1 MGPSSQAQ
9 IMDDK
14 VQASEQNIRAITL
27 DSTSQQ
33 TPQEVSRPQQH
44 RQYTRFASY
53 FANPSIPSSVGSVGE
68 STVASLL
75 SDTSPIISRH
85 SESKESGNA
94 FIDNAS
100 SSTSKTFFDP
110 FASVL
115 KSATMENSH
124 PFEESQI
131 SVTNNKPSPSAS
143 HGSAISS
150 FSGFPTTLSVPT
162 SAGTMTSDGG
172 EAAFQ
177 SFPGWGP
184 LPLHSNTSASA
195 AATYGYLHDNT
206 RQTSASYGP
215 SSHDLPRTYMS
226 NHDTHPNPLDLHHI
240 TSTESPVSGQ
250 SELSAAAAR
259 FEHFERAALNTQGST
274 FPSRSSGYG
283 MGATS
288 GLHDG
293 RLPHQSRYN
302 HRSSA
307 MNSQPDTL
315 CPPFDAF
322 NPLPL
327 PIGSGPHYNTVDAD
341 CHNGLTSMSP
351 IGTHTFAH
359 SLAPQRRLPSCHQ
372 NLHPSQCAVGT
383 PTQAGWPHS
392 SAAVAQ
398 DIKRSLYSN
407 TWLAGIENGSLHA
420 QQGLFAGQEHAGN
433 AFAGSARYLSANNGA
448 HIHAQHSSLSPYV
461 QPPSHLQP
469 NERLED
475 KLQKPP
481 ASALMLAF
489 RRDPNALKTWTIKM
503 IENHIAEF
511 AGDQQGSRLI
521 QNRLDSASSEDKM
534 MVYTEMRPN
543 VRQFM
548 NDIYANYIVQKL
560 FDLMDM
566 PHKLDLASSISGH
579 MRRLSMHT
587 YGCRVVQK
595 SLEVLIDPQRA
606 ELIHE
611 LDGFVD
617 KAISDQNGNH
627 VIQKAVEFVDN
638 SSIDFIINFFKG
650 NIRRYSKHAYGCR
663 VVQRMLEHCEAS
675 NLTWILQEIRD
686 CAGELIRDTY
696 GNYVVQHIIKRGP
709 VEDRRFLENIIAQ
722 RMVEFS
728 KHKYASNVVE
738 CAIKNTESE
747 NVMAFAAPL
756 KASSSTL
763 LAGMR
768 DPYTNYVIQTLLETL
783 KGQPREEFATDLRAL
798 FPKLKEKKET
808 ESINQKQITALE
820 AHLFSPSYTV
830 AKEANGTSLSLSEK
844 AVKRD
849 FHAEEVDDVDSA
861 TVAVSALSLTGEH
874 LDKVSTPRRNRRT
887 CPVSLKQV
895 NAVSPTALTD
905 ALDRSVHGSSSA
917 HTGSDPSYTTDT
929 TATTPSMTEA
939 VPDVQTPLSSTTNS
953 LNDGT
958 SGRQYGSWRD
968 AAYAHA
974 N

>member
-1 MGPSSQAQ
+1 M
-9 IMDDK
+9 
-14 VQASEQNIRAITL
+14 
-27 DSTSQQ
+27 
-33 TPQEVSRPQQH
+33 
-44 RQYTRFASY
+44 
-53 FANPSIPSSVGSVGE
+53 GE

-75 SDTSPIISRH
+75 SDTSPIVSTY
-85 SESKESGNA
+85 SESKELTGNGNA
-94 FIDNAS
+94 FVDNAS
-100 SSTSKTFFDP
+100 SSGGASYKTFLDP
-110 FASVL
+110 FASVV
-115 KSATMENSH
+115 KGVNMEGPISTSTSSH
-124 PFEESQI
+124 PFEEGHSN
-131 SVTNNKPSPSAS
+131 SNHNNTSSPSA
-143 HGSAISS
+143 GSANMSS
-150 FSGFPTTLSVPT
+150 FTGFPTTLSVPT
-162 SAGTMTSDGG
+162 SSGTMTSGG
-172 EAAFQ
+172 AEAAFQ
-177 SFPGWGP
+177 SFAGWGS
-184 LPLHSNTSASA
+184 LSLNANTSGVQTP
-195 AATYGYLHDNT
+195 TYGYFNVPENS
-206 RQTSASYGP
+206 RQNPAYATPRNGLS
-215 SSHDLPRTYMS
+215 RTYMS
-226 NHDTHPNPLDLHHI
+226 NNDSHQHPLDLRHGFP
-240 TSTESPVSGQ
+240 SGSPESAQ

-259 FEHFERAALNTQGST
+259 FEPLERAALGTQSSA
-274 FPSRSSGYG
+274 FPSRSSVYG
-283 MGATS
+283 MGPNS
-288 GLHDG
+288 SFHDDM
-293 RLPHQSRYN
+293 LPHHHQSRYA
-302 HRSSA
+302 HRSLA
-307 MNSQPDTL
+307 INSQPDSI

-322 NPLPL
+322 NPLP
-327 PIGSGPHYNTVDAD
+327 IGSGPHYNALDPD
-341 CHNGLTSMSP
+341 CNNSLTSMSP
-351 IGTHTFAH
+351 IGTHNFAQT
-359 SLAPQRRLPSCHQ
+359 LAPQRRLPSRHQ
-372 NLHPSQCAVGT
+372 ELHAFQGAVGS
-383 PTQAGWPHS
+383 PAQAGWHHPG
-392 SAAVAQ
+392 VVGGEG
-398 DIKRSLYSN
+398 IKRSLYPGN
-407 TWLAGIENGSLHA
+407 WPAGIENGSLQSHH
-420 QQGLFAGQEHAGN
+420 GLFAGHHEHAGG
-433 AFAGSARYLSANNGA
+433 AFAGSSSAARYLNGNGA
-448 HIHAQHSSLSPYV
+448 AHLHAQHHSSLSPYI
-461 QPPSHLQP
+461 QPVSQMQPSDRP
-469 NERLED
+469 ED

-534 MVYTEMRPN
+534 MVYSEMRPN

-606 ELIHE
+606 ELIQE

-617 KAISDQNGNH
+617 KAIADQNGNH

-638 SSIDFIINFFKG
+638 SSIDFIINFFRG

-663 VVQRMLEHCEAS
+663 VVQRMLEHCKQN

-696 GNYVVQHIIKRGP
+696 GNYVVQHIIRRGP
-709 VEDRRFLENIIAQ
+709 LEDRKFLENIIAQ

-747 NVMAFAAPL
+747 NVMTFATPL
-756 KASSSTL
+756 KASSSIL

-783 KGQPREEFATDLRAL
+783 KGAPREEFATDLRAL

-820 AHLFSPSYTV
+820 AHLFSSGYTA
-830 AKEANGTSLSLSEK
+830 AKEANGAAQSASEKSVKQDSSVEDNDEVDAAAAGVSSLSLASEQS
-844 AVKRD
+844 
-849 FHAEEVDDVDSA
+849 EQQ
-861 TVAVSALSLTGEH
+861 
-874 LDKVSTPRRNRRT
+874 VSTPRRNRRSRPT
-887 CPVSLKQV
+887 SLKHV
-895 NAVSPTALTD
+895 NSVSPNALTD
-905 ALDRSVHGSSSA
+905 ALDRSVQGGSS
-917 HTGSDPSYTTDT
+917 GNNSDPNYGTDT

-953 LNDGT
+953 VNDGP
-958 SGRQYGSWRD
+958 SGRQYESWREP
-968 AAYAHA
+968 AYTRA